1 MARLLCFV
9 THGGREYEHIL
20 IDLNV
25 NERGKF
31 CMATPIVGCPEL
43 SSSGAES
50 YANRW
55 FLIDEQNQWVT
66 DDSLKTV
73 EMRLQH
79 GMLVLRAPG
88 MLRLDI
94 PLDVIEDDDSVRMD
108 VQVGSQVV
116 DVVDEG
122 DLPAAWFSNLTG
134 QSCRLVKV
142 HPEASIPSF

>member
-1 MARLLCFV
+1 MS
-9 THGGREYEHIL
+9 
-20 IDLNV
+20 
-25 NERGKF
+25 
-31 CMATPIVGCPEL
+31 TPIVGCPEL
-43 SSSGAES
+43 NRADADP

-55 FLIDEQNQWVT
+55 FLVDEQNQWVT
-66 DDSLKTV
+66 GAGLDAV
-73 EMRLQH
+73 EMRIQH

-94 PLDVIEDDDSVRMD
+94 PLDVIEDDDSVRMNA
-108 VQVGSQVV
+108 QVGEQVV

-142 HPEASIPSF
+142 HPEAKMPSF